1 MIEATVNEGEVY
13 CKIEGSGTQILS
25 EIVTLANAILDEMVK
40 DGDMEKVELVNLF
53 CGGLNYIK

>member
-1 MIEATVNEGEVY
+1 MIEATVNKCEVS
-13 CKIEGSGTQILS
+13 CSIEGSGIQILS
-25 EIVTLANAILDEMVK
+25 EITVLANAILDEMVK